1 MSTSAVN
8 ASSSPYSFLVTSISG
23 WPSGCTSDSATAC
36 PYRAGSASVT
46 TWSSIASRPKRA
58 SSNFAGALP
67 GRKPGKRTCLAN
79 SL

>member
-1 MSTSAVN
+1 MHFRLGDGLSV
-8 ASSSPYSFLVTSISG
+8 PG
-23 WPSGCTSDSATAC
+23 
-36 PYRAGSASVT
+36 GSASVT

-67 GRKPGKRTCLAN
+67 GRKPGSRTCLAS